1 MRIIRTIM
9 LVTFLMLVAAC
20 SGQKIQEGV
29 YRGLYGINIDGS
41 HVDSMRRNSPAEN
54 ATKPDMSYD
63 QYMQQR
69 KELLKR
75 DQGGVER

>member
-1 MRIIRTIM
+1 MRIMRAMM
-9 LVTFLMLVAAC
+9 LVTFLMFVAAC

-29 YRGLYGINIDGS
+29 YRGMYGFSIDGS
-41 HVDSMRRNSPAEN
+41 HVDSSRRNSPAEN

-69 KELLKR
+69 KELLNR